1 MLSKIFLYVD
11 AATWYFNFPQFM
23 KCISRR
29 LFSRGWRSNRYKSCT
44 FPPILFFS
52 FSFRNYETE
61 ISRFT
66 SVHGSDV
73 TLTISPLFSDVQCF
87 AASHEERALIIAPL
101 RPPLIPFP
109 SHPETLLTLR
119 TNRLGNWKPMGVVIG
134 RKNLCDDT
142 EFRVAI
148 SRVFSWLCC

>member
-1 MLSKIFLYVD
+1 MHIPRIIFEGMKIKLLQV
-11 AATWYFNFPQFM
+11 M
-23 KCISRR
+23 H
-29 LFSRGWRSNRYKSCT
+29 FSAD
-44 FPPILFFS
+44 PFFS
-52 FSFRNYETE
+52 SSFRNYETE

-73 TLTISPLFSDVQCF
+73 TLTISLLFSDVQCF